1 MRNSHLKTEP
11 RVGPEENGRGMS
23 VLMAKHIVVVV
34 MCLVLWSA
42 SSCATRAHLV
52 LHRSETLTVMLP
64 GLPSGYPALA
74 PFRYAHVIE
83 PKDTFALLESL
94 TYEGGSLLPLTRGP
108 RHRVFTRHQADVLAP
123 ELSKALNLALPH
135 EVAAFSVSDEEK
147 PTRPTRG
154 LAFVHRDELH
164 LILEELHPPWDEG
177 EQKSFQQQGS
187 RWSLLLGDGQRH
199 YASHPGGTGAMTNW
213 IIVPLR

>member
-1 MRNSHLKTEP
+1 
-11 RVGPEENGRGMS
+11 
-23 VLMAKHIVVVV
+23 MAKHIVVVV
-34 MCLVLWSA
+34 VCLVLWSA

-52 LHRSETLTVMLP
+52 LHQSETLTVMLR

-74 PFRYAHVIE
+74 PFRYARVIE
-83 PKDTFALLESL
+83 PTDIFAILESL
-94 TYEGGSLLPLTRGP
+94 TYEGGSLLRLTQGP
-108 RHRVFTRHQADVLAP
+108 RYRVFTRHQADVLAP

-135 EVAAFSVSDEEK
+135 EVAAFSVSDEEQ
-147 PTRPTRG
+147 PRPTRG

-187 RWSLLLGDGQRH
+187 RWSLVPGDGQRH
-199 YASHPGGTGAMTNW
+199 YASHPGGMGAMTNW
-213 IIVPLR
+213 IITPLR